1 MRTQKNN
8 YLKLTKRRTL
18 GGCQNM
24 KKSMVGIAIIVLS
37 VFLIGCLDYKAY
49 EIKDNKSTPAK
60 EASLAKEIEKI
71 EKEVASKN
79 KTEAPKNKTTSD
91 ANKTAVKGK
100 ETAVKTEEKVLPEV
114 TTSVPE
120 EDFSEKD
127 MPVIKVKEDEFVRVQ
142 INVSDPDKDP
152 VTYTF
157 SKPLS
162 KNGEWKTNYGDAGE
176 YIVTITAT
184 DKKLATTKK
193 VKLVVERINVAPL
206 VTDLRDLTYSEGEKI
221 VFDPKV
227 KDPNNDPVTV
237 RVSEPLQNGTFMT
250 DHTSAGIYTVVV
262 TASDGELETKKSF
275 KLTVNNIN
283 QIPEVTNL
291 KDVTVKEGETVKL
304 EPKVTDLDEDKVK
317 LTITEPVG
325 NDGMWETTYTD
336 HGKYLITVTADD
348 GKGGKV
354 TKNVNVIVEDV
365 NVAPEIKLVTV
376 DKS

>member
-1 MRTQKNN
+1 
-8 YLKLTKRRTL
+8 
-18 GGCQNM
+18 M

-114 TTSVPE
+114 TTSVPG

-127 MPVIKVKEDEFVRVQ
+127 MPVIKVKEDEFVKVN
-142 INVSDPDKDP
+142 INVTDPDKDP

-184 DKKLATTKK
+184 DKKLTTTKK

-206 VTDLRDLTYSEGEKI
+206 ITDLRDLTYSEGEKI

-354 TKNVNVIVEDV
+354 TKNINVVVEDV